1 MKEKEDSKPAK
12 PLDATEA
19 HVELYEMF
27 LEGGEKALREYAERI
42 VREREE
48 QKRRAKAAHLVDVA
62 QKEGVDEAVKI
73 WEERYKNQK

>member
-19 HVELYEMF
+19 HAKLYALLE
-27 LEGGEKALREYAERI
+27 EGGEKALREYAERK

-48 QKRRAKAAHLVDVA
+48 RNKAT
-62 QKEGVDEAVKI
+62 E
-73 WEERYKNQK
+73 